1 VFKKIKMMT
10 QSLDMVPSCDD
21 TDDVMRAQSVLK
33 TEAEGLLA
41 LSNALPPCFPD
52 VVSLFFRTRGHI
64 ICTGIGK
71 SGHIARKIAA
81 TLASTGTPSYF
92 VHAAEANHG
101 DLGMITQA
109 DAILVLSESG
119 SNSELQGILDYAGR
133 LNIPLVG
140 MTRDAQ
146 SALGRASDYVLL
158 MPSAQNACPLGL
170 APTTMTT
177 MMLGLGDALAVTL
190 LQRRGFTPQ
199 DFKGF
204 HPGGKLGKN
213 LLTIAD
219 LMHTGSAIPTVNQ
232 TDTMKTVIM
241 EMTEKR
247 LGCTAVLDDKQCLIG
262 VITDGDLRR
271 HLTPDLLT
279 QTAESIMHP
288 HVRTLQSQTLVKDAL
303 AFMNRH
309 QITSVFVVDD
319 HGVLCGILHLHDC
332 LRAGFAKQE

>member
-1 VFKKIKMMT
+1 VFSKIKMMT
-10 QSLDMVPSCDD
+10 QSLNMLPSCDD
-21 TDDVMRAQSVLK
+21 TDDVMQAQTVLK

-41 LSNALPPCFPD
+41 LSNALPPCFSD
-52 VVSLFFRTRGHI
+52 VVKLFLGTRGHI

-101 DLGMITQA
+101 DLGMITGA
-109 DAILVLSESG
+109 DAILALSESG
-119 SNSELQGILDYAGR
+119 SNGELQGILDYAGR

-140 MTRDAQ
+140 MTRDPL
-146 SALGRASDYVLL
+146 SALGRASDYILL
-158 MPSAQNACPLGL
+158 MPAAKNACPLGL

-190 LQRRGFTPQ
+190 LQHRGFTPQ

-232 TDTMKTVIM
+232 TDTMTTVIM

-247 LGCTAVLDDKQCLIG
+247 LGCTAVLDDKKHLAG

-271 HLTPDLLT
+271 HLTPVLLT

-288 HVRTLQSQTLVKDAL
+288 HVRTLQPRALVKDAL

-319 HGVLCGILHLHDC
+319 DGSLCGILHLHDC
-332 LRAGFAKQE
+332 LRAGFGKQD

>member
-1 VFKKIKMMT
+1 MT
-10 QSLDMVPSCDD
+10 LIVDMIPACHDNDD
-21 TDDVMRAQSVLK
+21 ILQAKTVLE
-33 TEAEGLLA
+33 TEAEGLLTLA
-41 LSNALPPCFPD
+41 NAIPPCFPD
-52 VVSLFFRTRGHI
+52 VVNLFLRTQGHI
-64 ICTGIGK
+64 ICSGIGK

-101 DLGMITQA
+101 DLGMISKA

-133 LNIPLVG
+133 LHIPLVG
-140 MTRDAQ
+140 MTRD
-146 SALGRASDYVLL
+146 SHSELGRAANHVLL
-158 MPSAQNACPLGL
+158 IPPAKHACPLRL
-170 APTTMTT
+170 APTTVTT

-213 LLTIAD
+213 LLSVAD
-219 LMHTGSAIPTVNQ
+219 LMHTGAAIPTVDQ
-232 TDTMKTVIM
+232 MDTMPHVIM
-241 EMTEKR
+241 EMTQKR
-247 LGCTAVLDDKQCLIG
+247 LGCTAVLDEKKRLSG

-279 QTAESIMHP
+279 QTAESIMHT
-288 HVRTLQSQTLVKDAL
+288 HVRTLRPSVLVKDAL

-309 QITSVFVVDD
+309 QITAIFVVDD
-319 HGVLCGILHLHDC
+319 DGVLCGILHVHDC
-332 LRAGFAKQE
+332 LRAGFGKQD

>member
-1 VFKKIKMMT
+1 MMT
-10 QSLDMVPSCDD
+10 QSLDMLPSCDD
-21 TDDVMRAQSVLK
+21 THDVMRAQSVLK
-33 TEAEGLLA
+33 TEAEGLFALA
-41 LSNALPPCFPD
+41 NAIPPCFPD
-52 VVSLFFRTRGHI
+52 VVNLFFRTRGHV

-109 DAILVLSESG
+109 DIILVLSESG

-158 MPSAQNACPLGL
+158 MPAAKNACPLGL

-204 HPGGKLGKN
+204 HPGGKLGKH
-213 LLTIAD
+213 LLSIAD
-219 LMHTGSAIPTVNQ
+219 LMHAGPAIPTVNQ

-247 LGCTAVLDDKQCLIG
+247 LGCTAVLDDKKHLAG

-279 QTAESIMHP
+279 KTAESIMSP
-288 HVRTLQSQTLVKDAL
+288 HVRTLAPSVLVKDAL
-303 AFMNRH
+303 TFMNRH

-319 HGVLCGILHLHDC
+319 DGVLCGILHLHDC

>member
-1 VFKKIKMMT
+1 MMT
-10 QSLDMVPSCDD
+10 PTLDMLPSCDD
-21 TDDVMRAQSVLK
+21 TDDVMQAQTVLK

-41 LSNALPPCFPD
+41 LANALPPCFPD
-52 VVSLFFRTRGHI
+52 VVNLFLRTRGHV

-133 LNIPLVG
+133 LNIPLVA
-140 MTRDAQ
+140 MTRDPHSQ
-146 SALGRASDYVLL
+146 LGRATSHVLL
-158 MPSAQNACPLGL
+158 IPPAKHACPLRL
-170 APTTMTT
+170 APTTVTT

-219 LMHTGSAIPTVNQ
+219 LMHTGSAIPTVHQ

-247 LGCTAVLDDKQCLIG
+247 LGCTAVLDDKKRLAG

-288 HVRTLQSQTLVKDAL
+288 HGRTMLPQALVKDAL

-319 HGVLCGILHLHDC
+319 DGSLCGILHLHDC
-332 LRAGFAKQE
+332 LRAGFAKQD

>member
-1 VFKKIKMMT
+1 M
-10 QSLDMVPSCDD
+10 Q
-21 TDDVMRAQSVLK
+21 AQTVLK

-41 LSNALPPCFPD
+41 LAHALPPCFSD
-52 VVSLFFRTRGHI
+52 VVKLFFRTRGHI

-101 DLGMITQA
+101 DLGMITGA
-109 DAILVLSESG
+109 DAILALSESG
-119 SNSELQGILDYAGR
+119 SNGELQGILDYAGR

-140 MTRDAQ
+140 MTRDPL
-146 SALGRASDYVLL
+146 SALGRASDYILL
-158 MPSAQNACPLGL
+158 MPAAKNACPLGL

-190 LQRRGFTPQ
+190 LQHRGFTPQ

-213 LLTIAD
+213 LMTVAD
-219 LMHTGSAIPTVNQ
+219 LMHTGSAIPTVHQ
-232 TDTMKTVIM
+232 TDTMTTVIM

-247 LGCTAVLDDKQCLIG
+247 LGCTAVLDDKKHLAG

-271 HLTPDLLT
+271 HLTPNLLT
-279 QTAESIMHP
+279 QAAESIMHP
-288 HVRTLQSQTLVKDAL
+288 HVRTLQPQALVKDAL

-309 QITSVFVVDD
+309 HITSVFVVDD
-319 HGVLCGILHLHDC
+319 DGSLCGILHLHDC
-332 LRAGFAKQE
+332 LRAGFGKQD

>member
-1 VFKKIKMMT
+1 MT
-10 QSLDMVPSCDD
+10 NPILDMLPSCDD
-21 TDDVMRAQSVLK
+21 TNDVTRAQTVLK
-33 TEAEGLLA
+33 TEAEGLLTLA
-41 LSNALPPCFPD
+41 NAIPPCFPD
-52 VVSLFFRTRGHI
+52 VVNLFLGTRGHI

-101 DLGMITQA
+101 DLGMITQT
-109 DAILVLSESG
+109 DAILALSESG

-133 LNIPLVG
+133 MNIPLVG
-140 MTRDAQ
+140 MTRDAH
-146 SALGRASDYVLL
+146 SALGRASDYILL
-158 MPSAQNACPLGL
+158 MPAAKNACPLGL

-204 HPGGKLGKN
+204 HPGGKLGKT
-213 LLTIAD
+213 LMTIQD
-219 LMHTGSAIPTVNQ
+219 LMHTGPAIPTVDQ

-247 LGCTAVLDDKQCLIG
+247 LGCTAVLDGKQSLIG

-271 HLTPDLLT
+271 HLTADLLT
-279 QTAESIMHP
+279 QTAQSIMNP
-288 HVRTLQSQTLVKDAL
+288 HVRTLASSVLVKDAL

-319 HGVLCGILHLHDC
+319 GGVLCGILHLHDC
-332 LRAGFAKQE
+332 LRAGFGKQD